1 MANPRA
7 TINKTEPILI
17 PLNIAINNSCIT
29 IRDEFLGN
37 MKNGHMEWTKD
48 TL

>member
-29 IRDEFLGN
+29 IRDEFSGN
-37 MKNGHMEWTKD
+37 MENGHMEWTTD
-48 TL
+48 NL